1 MKKTATILAALGLS
15 VASSIAGPMPP
26 VHAGPPP
33 PPASDPCA
41 GPISYNS
48 LEVLYANTNGD
59 FKADDADGIRVNFEY
74 SPASN
79 FYVRITGAYDSANIW
94 DEWNLSAGIGGY
106 IALTENIHAAID
118 GGLIYS
124 DFSKDDTDPRLN
136 FSNAFSDNDT
146 GWYVRPHLRAKF
158 GCFEIQAGATYKDIF
173 NDTNWDWFAQVYYQV
188 AQGWDISA
196 GWNEGVAEAD
206 VWTVGVRKRF

>member
-26 VHAGPPP
+26 APAGPPP
-33 PPASDPCA
+33 PMSDPCA

-48 LEVLYANTNGD
+48 LELLYANTNGD
-59 FKADDADGIRVNFEY
+59 FNADDADGVRLNFEY

-79 FYVRITGAYDSANIW
+79 FYVRITGGYDSGNIF

-124 DFSKDDTDPRLN
+124 DFSKDDTDPRPL
-136 FSNAFSDNDT
+136 FSNAFDDNDT

-158 GCFEIQAGATYKDIF
+158 GCFEIQAGATYKDIY